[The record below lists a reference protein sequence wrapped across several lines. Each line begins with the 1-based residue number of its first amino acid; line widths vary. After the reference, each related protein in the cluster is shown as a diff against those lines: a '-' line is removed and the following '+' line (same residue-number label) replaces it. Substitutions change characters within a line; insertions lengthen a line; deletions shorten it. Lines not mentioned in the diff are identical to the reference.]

1 MVVMRTP
8 AACRLAPP
16 KKFAETQQC
25 SSLAMSAA
33 DEDRPRMWKVLRDL
47 TKMRFSHGKWEGN
60 NKNDVSRMR
69 NRLNK
74 KTEDF
79 DLTS

>member
-47 TKMRFSHGKWEGN
+47 TKKCGSPMENGKVTI
-60 NKNDVSRMR
+60 KMMFHACV
-69 NRLNK
+69 
-74 KTEDF
+74 TV
-79 DLTS
+79 

>member
-1 MVVMRTP
+1 MVVIRTP

-47 TKMRFSHGKWEGN
+47 TKNVVFPWEGN
-60 NKNDVSRMR
+60 NKNDVPRMR

-74 KTEDF
+74 KITEDF